1 VIIIYYLKVRILKTV
16 GIAVIGVGAWGKNH
30 ARVFSEL
37 NQAHL
42 IAIAD
47 RDVERAKQF
56 AAKFNTDYCGNI
68 DEILARDDVDAVTIC
83 TPTVTHADLALQAIE
98 AGKHILI
105 EKPMT
110 DTVQQA
116 QRIIDAA
123 KAAKTRIMVG
133 FVERFN
139 PAVQTAANVLDSGN
153 LGELVLGSAR
163 RLGPFVPGRV
173 ADIGIIKDMAIHD
186 IDIARFLVKQEATSV
201 YAIAGSL
208 HHKYEDHTNIV
219 IRFNDKPTFFIEGNW
234 LTPHKLRILNITG
247 SEGVLSLDY
256 ISQEITLGTNNW
268 NQKSTAKWD
277 EPLKLELVHFVQCV
291 AEKQQ
296 PMTTGQDGLEALRI
310 AEAALDSAKQN
321 RIIYLEE

>member
-1 VIIIYYLKVRILKTV
+1 LKTV
-16 GIAVIGVGAWGKNH
+16 GVAVIGVGAWGKNH
-30 ARVFSEL
+30 ARIFSEL
-37 NQAHL
+37 KQAHL
-42 IAIAD
+42 ITISDRNAD
-47 RDVERAKQF
+47 RAKQL
-56 AAKFNTDYCGNI
+56 ADKFGTEYSVDV
-68 DEILARDDVDAVTIC
+68 EKVLARDDVDAITIC

-98 AGKHILI
+98 SGKAVLI

-123 KAAKTRIMVG
+123 KAANSMIMVG

-139 PAVQTAANVLDSGN
+139 PAVQTAAQVLDKGD

-186 IDIARFLVKQEATSV
+186 IDIARFLTKQEATSV

-219 IRFNDKPTFFIEGNW
+219 IRFNKKPTFFIEGNW
-234 LTPHKLRILNITG
+234 LTPHKLRTLNITG
-247 SEGVLSLDY
+247 SNGVLSLDY
-256 ISQEITLGTNNW
+256 ISQEVLLGTNQW

-277 EPLKLELVHFVQCV
+277 EPLKLELTHFIQCV
-291 AEKQQ
+291 GERQQ
-296 PMTTGQDGLEALRI
+296 PLTTGRDGLEALRI
-310 AEAALDSAKQN
+310 AEAALDSARLNQ
-321 RIIYLEE
+321 IIYMEEQNL